1 MEVRML
7 EKPGGLALPSAVG
20 RLEASLG
27 FNIVIGFRWGV
38 GWKEKI
44 AFRHIA

>member
-1 MEVRML
+1 MQVRML

-27 FNIVIGFRWGV
+27 FNVVGFRWGV
-38 GWKEKI
+38 GWKKKI
-44 AFRHIA
+44 AFRHVA

>member
-1 MEVRML
+1 MQVRML

-27 FNIVIGFRWGV
+27 FNVVGFRGV

-44 AFRHIA
+44 AFRHVA